1 MAKRVIII
9 GAGPAGMMA
18 GIKSAEAGAIVDVI
32 EQNNIVGKKM
42 GITGKGRCNITNA
55 APVEELIQKTPG
67 NGKFLFSAYSH
78 YDNQDLLKDVESW
91 GLPVKVERG
100 GRVFPVSDS
109 AIEVRNLFSEVLKS
123 KGGRLRLKEQVLSI
137 EVGRDLVDGVVVSR
151 VVQVTTDR
159 RTYPADAV
167 IVATGG
173 VSYPVTGST
182 GDGYRF
188 ATELGHSVS
197 EPLGALV
204 PLQTKETWVKD
215 CMGLSLK
222 NVTATLFVKGK
233 KKGSLLG
240 EMMFT
245 HFGVTGPIVLS
256 LSRDASKALS
266 QNKEVTLSINMK
278 PALSEEVLDKRLQT
292 LFDENKNKQ
301 LANVMPNLLPK
312 AMIPVVLSL
321 VGLSMDKVVHQV
333 TKEERIAL
341 YRTMQD
347 IPLTITSTRPVA
359 EAIVT
364 MGGVKVKE
372 INPKTM
378 ESKLVKGLYFAGEVL
393 DVDALTGGYNLQAAF
408 STGYLAGI
416 SASKEGE

>member
-1 MAKRVIII
+1 MAKRVVII

-18 GIKSAEAGAIVDVI
+18 GIKAAEAGAIVDVV

-42 GITGKGRCNITNA
+42 GITGKGRCNITNV

-67 NGKFLFSAYSH
+67 NGKFLFSAYSQ

-91 GLPVKVERG
+91 GLAIKVERG

-109 AIEVRNLFSEVLKS
+109 AIEVRNLFSEVLRE

-137 EVGRDLVDGVVVSR
+137 ECASSSEGQQ
-151 VVQVTTDR
+151 VVQVTTEH

-204 PLQTKETWVKD
+204 PLQTKESWVKD

-222 NVTATLFVKGK
+222 NVSVTLFVKGK
-233 KKGSLLG
+233 KKISLFG

-245 HFGVTGPIVLS
+245 HFGVTGPIILS
-256 LSRDASKALS
+256 ISRDASKALS
-266 QNKEVTLSINMK
+266 QQKEVTLSINMK
-278 PALSEEVLDKRLQT
+278 PALSEEMLDKRFQT
-292 LFDENKNKQ
+292 LFEEHKNKQ
-301 LANVMPNLLPK
+301 LGNVLPNVLPK

-321 VGLSMDKVVHQV
+321 VGLPMDKVIHQV

-372 INPKTM
+372 VNPKTM
-378 ESKLVKGLYFAGEVL
+378 ESKYVKGLYFAGEVL
-393 DVDALTGGYNLQAAF
+393 DIDALTGGYNLQAAF

-416 SASKEGE
+416 SASGEGE